1 MPLDL
6 AAGHPTRVER
16 DDLVVEAVEP
26 SLSFLDELRI
36 ELPVAVTRDL
46 DRDLALL
53 AFERLARLAIAGIA
67 GVLSFRRVLL
77 VTEMM
82 SHLSIQDP
90 FDEGFGEL
98 LEQTALSNQVFG
110 LLVVFQKF
118 IEDFFRD
125 SHNRSFPRKLFQ
137 ALWPFTRFF

>member
-6 AAGHPTRVER
+6 SGGHSTRVER
-16 DDLVVEAVEP
+16 DDLVVEAVKP
-26 SLSFLDELRI
+26 SLPLLDELRI

-67 GVLSFRRVLL
+67 GVSSFGRVLL
-77 VTEMM
+77 VAEMM
-82 SHLSIQDP
+82 GHLSVQDS

-98 LEQTALSNQVFG
+98 LEQT
-110 LLVVFQKF
+110 
-118 IEDFFRD
+118 
-125 SHNRSFPRKLFQ
+125 
-137 ALWPFTRFF
+137 